1 MAMQRNEN
9 NKSNID
15 RMKSSDDDSPT
26 SLIQQGEIELALA
39 NLSLD
44 REQLLEVLQPDMN
57 CQVEFDK
64 MSLGELICLGKT
76 CERRQQVVGWW
87 CLQQNYPQIVAYV
100 KDETIRIGYNFKAD
114 HFIEFIS
121 KITIDDD
128 NDFKFFSRIQS
139 KFNRLREIELWC
151 VYITAAKI
159 ERIKEILSELKC
171 LRLYACAIHGDLH
184 EIVLDF
190 CPKLSHLDVF
200 TNYTQHDWLHKKYPT
215 LKYFKFCPHQI
226 NFTELVIT
234 FLESNPNIR
243 KFATSSKYLWCIR
256 SSLTAAT
263 IALDDLA
270 IKIEDAILYEEE
282 IRLLCLLL
290 NELHSSGFYKKLH
303 LYYCCEYK
311 RSFIDQLASLTG
323 LVKLYVSQ
331 PEEQIEL
338 SALKNLEELFIISSD
353 QIIDFRALATNL
365 TNLKMI
371 HLNYASSDE
380 IVPFISQAVKLEEIV
395 IEFLQDGIKQNENII
410 IDLFALNKAREKLD
424 GAQKVTLYVRENIYL
439 ETKRAVKHTDFHLIN
454 LKRIESYRWS
464 HDF

>member
-1 MAMQRNEN
+1 MQRNEN
-9 NKSNID
+9 SESNIE
-15 RMKSSDDDSPT
+15 RMKSSNDDSPT
-26 SLIQQGEIELALA
+26 SLIQRDEIELALA
-39 NLSLD
+39 ALPLD
-44 REQLLEVLQPDMN
+44 HEQLLKILQPDMD

-64 MSLGELICLGKT
+64 MSLSELICLGKK
-76 CERRQQVVGWW
+76 CERRQQVIGWW
-87 CLQQNYPQIVAYV
+87 CLQQNYPQVVAYV

-128 NDFKFFSRIQS
+128 DDFRFFSRIQS

-159 ERIKEILSELKC
+159 ERIKGILSELEC

-184 EIVLDF
+184 EIVLAF
-190 CPKLSHLDVF
+190 CPKLSHLDVY
-200 TNYTQHDWLHKKYPT
+200 TNYTQHDWLHQKYPT
-215 LKYFKFCPHQI
+215 LKYFKFCPHQAD
-226 NFTELVIT
+226 FTELVTT
-234 FLESNPNIR
+234 FLDTNPNIR
-243 KFATSSKYLWCIR
+243 KFATSSKFLWCIR
-256 SSLTAAT
+256 SSLTAAN

-282 IRLLCLLL
+282 IRLLCHLL

-311 RSFIDQLASLTG
+311 RTFIDQLALLTG

-353 QIIDFRALATNL
+353 QIMDFKALATNL

-371 HLNYASSDE
+371 HLNYACLDE
-380 IVPFISQAVKLEEIV
+380 IVPFISQAVKMEEIV
-395 IEFLQDGIKQNENII
+395 IEFLRDEIKKNENII
-410 IDLFALNKAREKLD
+410 IDLFALNTGREKLD

-439 ETKRAVKHTDFHLIN
+439 ETKRAAKQTDFRLIN